1 MRKFS
6 AKLEARRGYVARRLQ
21 RGDLYVS
28 SDGKAADISAGTRAW
43 ASFIVC
49 HLHVGLEAA
58 AGGGTDR
65 HCASDGQ
72 LLEKFAYPCPQ
83 ARIYS

>member
-1 MRKFS
+1 M
-6 AKLEARRGYVARRLQ
+6 
-21 RGDLYVS
+21 S

-49 HLHVGLEAA
+49 HLHVDLEAA

-65 HCASDGQ
+65 HCASDRKSTRLNSSHSG
-72 LLEKFAYPCPQ
+72 ESRMPSSA
-83 ARIYS
+83 

>member
-1 MRKFS
+1 M
-6 AKLEARRGYVARRLQ
+6 
-21 RGDLYVS
+21 S

-43 ASFIVC
+43 AVAVVC

-72 LLEKFAYPCPQ
+72 LLEKFAYPCPR